1 MHEKA
6 DTHVRMYVHARSFA
20 LRRALSSLCSHH
32 LSSVAGLLSAFLLPL
47 QGERERE
54 RERGGNIAFS
64 RQPKRRPTTVHV
76 IYDP

>member
-54 RERGGNIAFS
+54 REREEAILRSAGSQSVGLL
-64 RQPKRRPTTVHV
+64 QYT
-76 IYDP
+76 